1 MPPVDQPPQSPMPL
15 RNQAPPTSP
24 LHVEVA
30 GNNIS
35 SGTSL
40 AIQPN
45 TISEAVCDSG
55 SLFALLDNFLL
66 CGPPIP
72 NLHLPS
78 FIDFPHMAGYFQM
91 DIEQANR
98 CVPLMP
104 E

>member
-1 MPPVDQPPQSPMPL
+1 M
-15 RNQAPPTSP
+15 
-24 LHVEVA
+24 EVV

-40 AIQPN
+40 AIPPN
-45 TISEAVCDSG
+45 TIFEAVRDSV

-66 CGPPIP
+66 CGTPIP

-78 FIDFPHMAGYFQM
+78 FVDFPHMAGYFQM

-104 E
+104 K